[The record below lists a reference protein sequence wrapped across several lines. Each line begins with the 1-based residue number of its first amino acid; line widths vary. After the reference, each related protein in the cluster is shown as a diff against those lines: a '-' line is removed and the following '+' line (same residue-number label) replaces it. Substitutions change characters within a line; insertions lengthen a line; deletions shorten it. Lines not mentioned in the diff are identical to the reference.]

1 MPTRDGIDLADL
13 PFRAFL
19 PLFLALLALVCAPLA
34 LSVLPPLLDYPNH
47 LARMYLLANLDHAP
61 VLRQF
66 YQLAWRPLPDLA
78 MDALVPPLLHVM
90 PLEWAG
96 KLFLVATYA
105 LLTSGVAVLHRV
117 LFGRWSAWPCL
128 AFLLIY
134 NRLLLW
140 GFLNFLFG
148 LGLALWAFAAWAA
161 WRERGVA
168 WRLGCGLVLALA
180 VYFAHLMAFGVYG
193 ALVLSYE
200 AAMLRREHAS
210 PLAAARALL
219 VAFLPLLPPLA
230 LFAMIFIPLH
240 GSAGMAAFG
249 IQFARPVRKLD
260 LLFNVFDA
268 YSRPADIACFAA
280 ALLGMGLAYW
290 RHWVRLAPGIGVV
303 LIVLAA
309 LYLLMPSTLFG
320 ATSADHR
327 LPLVMALLLIGGSTW
342 QAPSRSLQRVFF
354 GAALA
359 MLVLRLGMVATSW
372 QASGRVY
379 AEILPG
385 LDLLPEGGCLAVAYP
400 GEDIHA
406 EATPLVHLPVLAIAR
421 REAFVPSLFTYASQQ
436 PVAFTPDYRQLA
448 DSLSADRLWSHFVT
462 GDGPLDGS
470 DAQALAKCGTIAF
483 SDRRPFDLSVK
494 AGLDPVFVSPRF
506 QIYRLVPAG
515 AKP

>member
-1 MPTRDGIDLADL
+1 MPTRDGINLADL
-13 PFRAFL
+13 PFRAFV

-34 LSVLPPLLDYPNH
+34 LTALPPLLDYPNH
-47 LARMYLLANLDHAP
+47 LARMYLLAYLDHAP

-78 MDALVPPLLHVM
+78 MDVLVPPLLHVM

-128 AFLLIY
+128 AFLLVY

-161 WRERGVA
+161 WRERGLA
-168 WRLGCGLVLALA
+168 WRLGSGLVMALA

-200 AAMLRREHAS
+200 AALLRREQAS
-210 PLAAARALL
+210 PLAAGRALL

-230 LFAMIFIPLH
+230 LFAMMFIPLH

-268 YSRPADIACFAA
+268 YSRPADIACFAVA
-280 ALLGMGLAYW
+280 VLGMGLG
-290 RHWVRLAPGIGVV
+290 L
-303 LIVLAA
+303 LAA
-309 LYLLMPSTLFG
+309 L
-320 ATSADHR
+320 
-327 LPLVMALLLIGGSTW
+327 
-342 QAPSRSLQRVFF
+342 
-354 GAALA
+354 GAARPRHGGGA
-359 MLVLRLGMVATSW
+359 
-372 QASGRVY
+372 GRVRGALSPH
-379 AEILPG
+379 AEHAVRRHQRRPPPAAGDG
-385 LDLLPEGGCLAVAYP
+385 LAADRRQHLAGAVA
-400 GEDIHA
+400 
-406 EATPLVHLPVLAIAR
+406 LPCNACSSAR
-421 REAFVPSLFTYASQQ
+421 HWRCWCCG
-436 PVAFTPDYRQLA
+436 
-448 DSLSADRLWSHFVT
+448 SAWW
-462 GDGPLDGS
+462 P
-470 DAQALAKCGTIAF
+470 
-483 SDRRPFDLSVK
+483 
-494 AGLDPVFVSPRF
+494 
-506 QIYRLVPAG
+506 
-515 AKP
+515 